1 MVVVV
6 QYFKVFIMYFNKINQ
21 IYFIFYCNFIIVILL

>member
-6 QYFKVFIMYFNKINQ
+6 QYDILKIFTMYFNKINQ
-21 IYFIFYCNFIIVILL
+21 TYYIGHPESFC